1 MITNKPQRKILVNPK
16 KTLGTSVEKTK
27 KKMAKPVI
35 DLKMTTPDKKMTVL
49 KEYLKS
55 IGNNN
60 GIAK

>member
-16 KTLGTSVEKTK
+16 KTLGTSVEKKK